1 MSDAGRK
8 SFTDKASE
16 SMKPDSQK
24 SYMEKGK
31 EYLTDTYDRAAGA
44 TQPESDKGLGQSV
57 ADSSRTGKDKANV
70 ETNTESMTETM
81 GEYYDSAKNKVNEAV
96 EFVSNKMHGG
106 SGAATEHDLKNK
118 K

>member
-8 SFTDKASE
+8 SFADKASE

-31 EYLTDTYDRAAGA
+31 EYLTDTYDRAAGNL
-44 TQPESDKGLGQSV
+44 QSDSDKGMAQNV
-57 ADSSRTGKDKANV
+57 ADSARQGKDKANV
-70 ETNTESMTETM
+70 EKHSESMGETM
-81 GEYYDSAKNKVNEAV
+81 GEYYDSAKHKVNEAV
-96 EFVSNKMHGG
+96 EYVSNKMQGG
-106 SGAATEHDLKNK
+106 SGAGTEHDMKNK